1 MELTDQAL
9 YALSELLEHLETC
22 EYDFVTPTP
31 ATHRRVLSRPDKV
44 TARNLRDVFGWNLPF
59 APSLLPARMLTALEL
74 SGALTRREDGTLQS
88 RVRVASL
95 ADNLFLHSAF
105 PTDHDSSVFLGPDSY
120 RFANLLMRELTE
132 VAGKPRLVDFG
143 TGAGVGG
150 IVAAKRIHL
159 SSVTLLDTNPLAL
172 SLAAI
177 NAAHAGLEVELIEGS
192 SLAAVSGDLNVVIA
206 NPPFMI
212 DPEDR
217 TYRSGGSLHGA
228 QVSLDWSLE
237 AAERLQPGGRVVLY
251 TGAAIVDG
259 ADALRDA
266 LEAQVPRLGCSLR
279 YQELDPDIFGE
290 ELSRP
295 EYAQVERIAA
305 VAAVISKVSVQS
317 TAPHHVDEQLT
328 T

>member
-1 MELTDQAL
+1 MQVTDEAQKAL
-9 YALSELLEHLETC
+9 PELLRHLEDC
-22 EYDFVTPTP
+22 DYQFVTPTP

-44 TARNLRDVFGWNLPF
+44 IARDLRDVFGWNLPF
-59 APSLLPARMLTALEL
+59 ASSLLPAPMRSALEL
-74 SGALTRREDGTLQS
+74 SGVLVRSDEGMLQS
-88 RVRVASL
+88 RVRVARL
-95 ADNLFLHSAF
+95 ANHLFLHSAF
-105 PTDHDSSVFLGPDSY
+105 PTDDENSVFLGPDSY
-120 RFANLLMRELTE
+120 RFANLLTRELTD

-143 TGAGVGG
+143 AGAGVGG
-150 IVAAKRIHL
+150 IVAAKQIPLAR
-159 SSVTLLDTNPLAL
+159 VTLLDTNPLAL

-177 NAAHAGLEVELIEGS
+177 NAAHAGLEVELIKGS
-192 SLAAVSGDLNVVIA
+192 SLAAVSGRIDVVIA

-217 TYRSGGSLHGA
+217 TYRSGGRLHGA

-266 LEAQVPRLGCSLR
+266 LEAQATRIGCSLGYR
-279 YQELDPDIFGE
+279 ELDPDIFGE
-290 ELSRP
+290 ELTRP

-305 VAAVISKVSVQS
+305 VAALIRRVSAGPSLRVME
-317 TAPHHVDEQLT
+317 DE
-328 T
+328 